1 MITVKYETDGREHSL
16 TMEGHA
22 NYADHGDDIVCAG
35 ASSIVFAL
43 LGWLEN
49 NGQDQEFNSCEVESG
64 NVRIYCEGGAR
75 TAAAFEMTVIGLAQ
89 LADSY
94 PDHVAIE
101 TTGLAG

>member
-1 MITVKYETDGREHSL
+1 MIRVRYETDGREHQL

-49 NGQDQEFNSCEVESG
+49 NGQDLEFNSCEVESG
-64 NVRIYCEGGAR
+64 NVRVYCEGGDR
-75 TAAAFEMTVIGLAQ
+75 TAAAFELTAIGLMQ
-89 LADSY
+89 LSDSY
-94 PDHVAIE
+94 PDYVAIE
-101 TTGLAG
+101 TAGMAG

>member
-1 MITVKYETDGREHSL
+1 MIRVQYGTDGREHRL

-49 NGQDQEFNSCEVESG
+49 NGQDLEFYNSEVESG
-64 NVRIYCEGGAR
+64 NVRIYCEGNDR
-75 TAAAFEMTVIGLAQ
+75 TAATFEMATIGLMQ

-94 PDHVAIE
+94 PDYVAIDIV
-101 TTGLAG
+101 GLAD

>member
-1 MITVKYETDGREHSL
+1 MIKVNYETDGREHRL

-49 NGQDQEFNSCEVESG
+49 NGQYQEFTHCEVESG
-64 NVRIYCEGGAR
+64 NVRIFCEGGDR
-75 TAAAFEMTVIGLAQ
+75 TAATFEMAAIGLMQ

-94 PDHVAIE
+94 PDYVAIE
-101 TTGLAG
+101 TVGLAD